1 MNFDDT
7 TRSLRSGQRET
18 NKDTVSSICDAIL
31 TPTPGEKTFPILKKL
46 AGPGLVVSDREVL
59 ISSEN
64 AKFDQKLGVISLNEN
79 VVLKFDN
86 LIFKS
91 DKMELFFKDTSNF
104 TENFSNLIKIIAMGN
119 VYFERDQE
127 IIKSDL
133 VSFFPTENKV
143 TITGNVKVVKGKN
156 IGFKSEVLEINL
168 KKDNILN

>member
-1 MNFDDT
+1 MIKMFLNKSYLLKYINIFFFFLITFIFITST
-7 TRSLRSGQRET
+7 TKFLFCE
-18 NKDTVSSICDAIL
+18 
-31 TPTPGEKTFPILKKL
+31 
-46 AGPGLVVSDREVL
+46 VSDREVL

-64 AKFDQKLGVISLNEN
+64 AKFDQKLGVIFLNEN

-127 IIKSDL
+127 VIKSDL
-133 VSFFPTENKV
+133 VSFFPKENKV
-143 TITGNVKVVKGKN
+143 KITGNVKIVKGKN

-168 KKDNILN
+168 KKD

>member
-1 MNFDDT
+1 MIKMFLSKSYLFRYINSFCFFLVTFIFITST
-7 TRSLRSGQRET
+7 TKVLFCQ
-18 NKDTVSSICDAIL
+18 
-31 TPTPGEKTFPILKKL
+31 
-46 AGPGLVVSDREVL
+46 VSDREVL

-64 AKFDQKLGVISLNEN
+64 AKFDQKLGVISLDEN

-91 DKMELFFKDTSNF
+91 DKMELFFKDTPNF
-104 TENFSNLIKIIAMGN
+104 TENFSNLIKIIAVGN

-127 IIKSDL
+127 VIKSDS
-133 VSFFPTENKV
+133 VSFFPKENKV
-143 TITGNVKVVKGKN
+143 KITGNVKVVKGKN

>member
-1 MNFDDT
+1 MVKMFLNKSHLLKYINTFCFFLITFIFITSTTNF
-7 TRSLRSGQRET
+7 LFCE
-18 NKDTVSSICDAIL
+18 
-31 TPTPGEKTFPILKKL
+31 
-46 AGPGLVVSDREVL
+46 VSDKEVL
-59 ISSEN
+59 ISSQN
-64 AKFDQKLGVISLNEN
+64 AKFDQKLGIISLNEN

-91 DKMELFFKDTSNF
+91 DRMELFFKDTSNF

>member
-1 MNFDDT
+1 MF
-7 TRSLRSGQRET
+7 L
-18 NKDTVSSICDAIL
+18 NKSYFPTYIHFFQFFLFTFIFILATPKTVLSEISN
-31 TPTPGEKTFPILKKL
+31 
-46 AGPGLVVSDREVL
+46 REVL

-64 AKFDQKLGVISLNEN
+64 AKFDQKLGVIFLNEN

-86 LIFKS
+86 LVFKS

>member
-1 MNFDDT
+1 MIKVFLNKSYLLKFINFFCFFLFTFIFIIST
-7 TRSLRSGQRET
+7 T
-18 NKDTVSSICDAIL
+18 KIL
-31 TPTPGEKTFPILKKL
+31 FCEM
-46 AGPGLVVSDREVL
+46 SDREVL

-133 VSFFPTENKV
+133 VSFFPQENKV
-143 TITGNVKVVKGKN
+143 KITGNVKVVKGKN

>member
-1 MNFDDT
+1 MNKMFLNKSYLLKFINFFCFFLITFIFIIST
-7 TRSLRSGQRET
+7 T
-18 NKDTVSSICDAIL
+18 KIL
-31 TPTPGEKTFPILKKL
+31 FCEM
-46 AGPGLVVSDREVL
+46 SDREVL

-64 AKFDQKLGVISLNEN
+64 AKFDQKLGVISLDEN
-79 VVLKFDN
+79 VILKFDN

-104 TENFSNLIKIIAMGN
+104 VENFSNLVKIIAMGN

-133 VSFFPTENKV
+133 VSFFPQENKV
-143 TITGNVKVVKGKN
+143 KITGNVKVVKGKN

-168 KKDNILN
+168 KKDKFLN

>member
-1 MNFDDT
+1 MIKVFLNKSYLFKYINIYCFFFITFIFITST
-7 TRSLRSGQRET
+7 TTDLYCE
-18 NKDTVSSICDAIL
+18 
-31 TPTPGEKTFPILKKL
+31 
-46 AGPGLVVSDREVL
+46 VSDREVL

-133 VSFFPTENKV
+133 VSFFPKENKV
-143 TITGNVKVVKGKN
+143 KITGNVEVVKGKN
-156 IGFKSEVLEINL
+156 IGFKSEILEINL
-168 KKDNILN
+168 KKDTVLN

>member
-1 MNFDDT
+1 MIKLFLNKSYLLKYINFFVFFLT
-7 TRSLRSGQRET
+7 IFFFIISTA
-18 NKDTVSSICDAIL
+18 KIL
-31 TPTPGEKTFPILKKL
+31 FCEVPDK
-46 AGPGLVVSDREVL
+46 EVL

-64 AKFDQKLGVISLNEN
+64 AKFDQKLGIISLNDN

-91 DKMELFFKDTSNF
+91 DKMELFFEDTSNF

-127 IIKSDL
+127 VIKSDL
-133 VSFFPTENKV
+133 VSFFPKENKV
-143 TITGNVKVVKGKN
+143 KITGNVKIVKGKN

-168 KKDNILN
+168 KKDKVLN

>member
-1 MNFDDT
+1 MNKMFLNNSYLLKFINFFCFFLVTFIFIIST
-7 TRSLRSGQRET
+7 T
-18 NKDTVSSICDAIL
+18 KIL
-31 TPTPGEKTFPILKKL
+31 FCEM
-46 AGPGLVVSDREVL
+46 SDREVL

-64 AKFDQKLGVISLNEN
+64 AKFDQKLGVISLDEN
-79 VVLKFDN
+79 VILKFDN

-133 VSFFPTENKV
+133 VSFFPQENKV
-143 TITGNVKVVKGKN
+143 KITGNVKVVKGKN

-168 KKDNILN
+168 KKDKILN

>member
-1 MNFDDT
+1 MVKMFLNKSHLLKYINIFSFFFITFIIITST
-7 TRSLRSGQRET
+7 T
-18 NKDTVSSICDAIL
+18 NIL
-31 TPTPGEKTFPILKKL
+31 FCE
-46 AGPGLVVSDREVL
+46 VSDKEVL
-59 ISSEN
+59 IGSEN
-64 AKFDQKLGVISLNEN
+64 AKFDQKLGIISLEEN

-127 IIKSDL
+127 VIKSDL
-133 VSFFPTENKV
+133 VSFFPKENKV
-143 TITGNVKVVKGKN
+143 KITGNVEVVKGKN

-168 KKDNILN
+168 KKDKILN

>member
-1 MNFDDT
+1 MIKVFLNKSYLFKYNNIYCFFLITFTFITST
-7 TRSLRSGQRET
+7 TTYLYCE
-18 NKDTVSSICDAIL
+18 
-31 TPTPGEKTFPILKKL
+31 
-46 AGPGLVVSDREVL
+46 VSDREVL

-86 LIFKS
+86 LVFKS

>member
-1 MNFDDT
+1 MVKMFLNKSHLLKYINIFSFFLITFIFITSTTNF
-7 TRSLRSGQRET
+7 LFCE
-18 NKDTVSSICDAIL
+18 
-31 TPTPGEKTFPILKKL
+31 
-46 AGPGLVVSDREVL
+46 VSDKEVL
-59 ISSEN
+59 ISSQN
-64 AKFDQKLGVISLNEN
+64 AKFDEKLGIISLNEN

-91 DKMELFFKDTSNF
+91 DRMELFFKDTSNF

>member
-1 MNFDDT
+1 MIKVFLNKSNLFKYNNIYCFFLITFTFITST
-7 TRSLRSGQRET
+7 TTDLYCE
-18 NKDTVSSICDAIL
+18 
-31 TPTPGEKTFPILKKL
+31 
-46 AGPGLVVSDREVL
+46 VSDREVL

-86 LIFKS
+86 LVFKS

-127 IIKSDL
+127 VIKSDL
-133 VSFFPTENKV
+133 VSFFPKENKV
-143 TITGNVKVVKGKN
+143 KITGNVEVVKGKN
-156 IGFKSEVLEINL
+156 IGFKSEILEINL
-168 KKDNILN
+168 KKDTVLN

>member
-1 MNFDDT
+1 MNKMFLNKSYLLKFINFFCFFLVTFIFIIST
-7 TRSLRSGQRET
+7 T
-18 NKDTVSSICDAIL
+18 KIL
-31 TPTPGEKTFPILKKL
+31 FCEI
-46 AGPGLVVSDREVL
+46 SDKEVL

-64 AKFDQKLGVISLNEN
+64 AKFDQKLGVISLDEN
-79 VVLKFDN
+79 VILKFDN

-104 TENFSNLIKIIAMGN
+104 VENFSNLVKIIAMGN

-133 VSFFPTENKV
+133 VSFFPQENKV
-143 TITGNVKVVKGKN
+143 KITGNVKVVKGKN

-168 KKDNILN
+168 KKDKILN

>member
-1 MNFDDT
+1 MIKMFLNKSYLLRYINFFCFLLITFIFIIST
-7 TRSLRSGQRET
+7 T
-18 NKDTVSSICDAIL
+18 DIL
-31 TPTPGEKTFPILKKL
+31 FCEG
-46 AGPGLVVSDREVL
+46 SDREVI
-59 ISSEN
+59 ISSKK

-91 DKMELFFKDTSNF
+91 DKMELFFKDASNI

-133 VSFFPTENKV
+133 VTFFPKEKKV
-143 TITGNVKVVKGKN
+143 KITGNVKVVKGKN
-156 IGFKSEVLEINL
+156 IGFKSEILEINL
-168 KKDNILN
+168 KKDKILN

>member
-1 MNFDDT
+1 MNKMFLNKSYLLKFIDFFCFFLITFIFIIST
-7 TRSLRSGQRET
+7 TKIFCEVPD
-18 NKDTVSSICDAIL
+18 K
-31 TPTPGEKTFPILKKL
+31 
-46 AGPGLVVSDREVL
+46 EVL

-64 AKFDQKLGVISLNEN
+64 AKFDQKLGIISLNEN

-127 IIKSDL
+127 VIKSDL
-133 VSFFPTENKV
+133 VSFFPKENKV
-143 TITGNVKVVKGKN
+143 KITGNVEVVKGKN

-168 KKDNILN
+168 KKDKILN

>member
-1 MNFDDT
+1 MIKLYLNKSYISKYINFFGFFLTIFIFIIST
-7 TRSLRSGQRET
+7 T
-18 NKDTVSSICDAIL
+18 KIL
-31 TPTPGEKTFPILKKL
+31 FCEM
-46 AGPGLVVSDREVL
+46 SDREVL

-64 AKFDQKLGVISLNEN
+64 AKFDQKLGVISLDEN

-104 TENFSNLIKIIAMGN
+104 IENFSNLVKIIAMGN

-133 VSFFPTENKV
+133 VSFFPQENKV
-143 TITGNVKVVKGKN
+143 KITGNVKVVKGKN

-168 KKDNILN
+168 KKDKILN

>member
-1 MNFDDT
+1 MIKMFLNKLYLLKYINIFCFFLITFIIITST
-7 TRSLRSGQRET
+7 T
-18 NKDTVSSICDAIL
+18 KIL
-31 TPTPGEKTFPILKKL
+31 FGE
-46 AGPGLVVSDREVL
+46 VSDKEVL

-86 LIFKS
+86 LLFKS

-127 IIKSDL
+127 VIKSDL
-133 VSFFPTENKV
+133 VSFFPKENKV
-143 TITGNVKVVKGKN
+143 KITGNVKVVKGKN

>member
-1 MNFDDT
+1 MIKVF
-7 TRSLRSGQRET
+7 L
-18 NKDTVSSICDAIL
+18 NKSYLFKYINIYCFLLI
-31 TPTPGEKTFPILKKL
+31 TFIFITSTATDLYCE
-46 AGPGLVVSDREVL
+46 VSDREVL

-86 LIFKS
+86 LVFKS

-127 IIKSDL
+127 VIKSDL
-133 VSFFPTENKV
+133 VSFFPKENKV
-143 TITGNVKVVKGKN
+143 KITGNVEVVKGKN
-156 IGFKSEVLEINL
+156 IGFKSEILEINL
-168 KKDNILN
+168 KKDTVLN

>member
-1 MNFDDT
+1 MVKMFLNKSHLLKYINIFSFFFITFIIITST
-7 TRSLRSGQRET
+7 T
-18 NKDTVSSICDAIL
+18 NIL
-31 TPTPGEKTFPILKKL
+31 FCE
-46 AGPGLVVSDREVL
+46 VSDKEVL

-64 AKFDQKLGVISLNEN
+64 AKFDQKLGIISLKEN

-127 IIKSDL
+127 VIKSDL
-133 VSFFPTENKV
+133 VSFFPKENKV
-143 TITGNVKVVKGKN
+143 KITGNVEVVKGKN
-156 IGFKSEVLEINL
+156 IGFKSEILEIDL
-168 KKDNILN
+168 KKDTVFN

>member
-1 MNFDDT
+1 MIKVFLNKSCLFKYNNIYCFFLITFTFITST
-7 TRSLRSGQRET
+7 TTDLYCE
-18 NKDTVSSICDAIL
+18 
-31 TPTPGEKTFPILKKL
+31 
-46 AGPGLVVSDREVL
+46 VSDREVL

-86 LIFKS
+86 LVFKS

-104 TENFSNLIKIIAMGN
+104 TGNFSNLIKIIAMGN

-133 VSFFPTENKV
+133 VSFFPSENKV
-143 TITGNVKVVKGKN
+143 KITGNVKVVKGKN
-156 IGFKSEVLEINL
+156 IGLKSEILEINL

>member
-1 MNFDDT
+1 MIKMFLNKSYLLKYINIFSFFLITFIFITST
-7 TRSLRSGQRET
+7 T
-18 NKDTVSSICDAIL
+18 NIL
-31 TPTPGEKTFPILKKL
+31 FCE
-46 AGPGLVVSDREVL
+46 VSDREVI

-127 IIKSDL
+127 VIKSDL
-133 VSFFPTENKV
+133 VSFFPKENKV
-143 TITGNVKVVKGKN
+143 KITGNVKVVKGKN
-156 IGFKSEVLEINL
+156 IGFKSEILEINL
-168 KKDNILN
+168 KKDTVLN

>member
-1 MNFDDT
+1 MNKMFLNKSYLLKYINFFCFFLITFIFIIST
-7 TRSLRSGQRET
+7 T
-18 NKDTVSSICDAIL
+18 KIL
-31 TPTPGEKTFPILKKL
+31 FCEI
-46 AGPGLVVSDREVL
+46 SDKEVL

-64 AKFDQKLGVISLNEN
+64 AKFDQKLGVISLDEN
-79 VVLKFDN
+79 VILKFDN

-104 TENFSNLIKIIAMGN
+104 IENFSNLVKIIAMGN

-133 VSFFPTENKV
+133 VSFFPQENKV
-143 TITGNVKVVKGKN
+143 KITGNVKVVKGKN

-168 KKDNILN
+168 KKDKILN

>member
-1 MNFDDT
+1 
-7 TRSLRSGQRET
+7 
-18 NKDTVSSICDAIL
+18 
-31 TPTPGEKTFPILKKL
+31 
-46 AGPGLVVSDREVL
+46 
-59 ISSEN
+59 
-64 AKFDQKLGVISLNEN
+64 
-79 VVLKFDN
+79 
-86 LIFKS
+86 
-91 DKMELFFKDTSNF
+91 MELFFKDTSNF

-143 TITGNVKVVKGKN
+143 TITGNVKVIKGKN

>member
-1 MNFDDT
+1 MIKMFLNKSYLLRYINFFCFLLITFIFIIST
-7 TRSLRSGQRET
+7 T
-18 NKDTVSSICDAIL
+18 DIL
-31 TPTPGEKTFPILKKL
+31 FCEG
-46 AGPGLVVSDREVL
+46 SDREVL
-59 ISSEN
+59 ISSKK

-127 IIKSDL
+127 VIKSDL
-133 VSFFPTENKV
+133 VSFFPKENKV
-143 TITGNVKVVKGKN
+143 KITGNVKVVKGKN

-168 KKDNILN
+168 KKDNTLN

>member
-1 MNFDDT
+1 MVKMFLNKSHLLKYINIFCFFLITFIFTIST
-7 TRSLRSGQRET
+7 T
-18 NKDTVSSICDAIL
+18 KIL
-31 TPTPGEKTFPILKKL
+31 FCEM
-46 AGPGLVVSDREVL
+46 SDSEVL

-168 KKDNILN
+168 KKD

>member
-1 MNFDDT
+1 MIKMFLNKSHLFKYINIFCFFLITFIFITSTTNFYFA
-7 TRSLRSGQRET
+7 RCLIE
-18 NKDTVSSICDAIL
+18 
-31 TPTPGEKTFPILKKL
+31 
-46 AGPGLVVSDREVL
+46 EVL

-133 VSFFPTENKV
+133 VSFFPKENKV
-143 TITGNVKVVKGKN
+143 KITGNVEVVKGKN